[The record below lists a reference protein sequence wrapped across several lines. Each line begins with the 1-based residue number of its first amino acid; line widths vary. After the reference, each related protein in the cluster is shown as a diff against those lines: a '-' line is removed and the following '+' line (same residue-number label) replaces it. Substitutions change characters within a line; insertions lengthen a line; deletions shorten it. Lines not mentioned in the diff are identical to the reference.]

1 MLITDKGCKARS
13 CSHCKYHYSGKRY
26 FYKVKGVDHSDM
38 TGFICT
44 AFASEEG
51 IIVHMDG
58 LINDT
63 VDYCEMYTE
72 RGEK

>member
-1 MLITDKGCKARS
+1 M
-13 CSHCKYHYSGKRY
+13 
-26 FYKVKGVDHSDM
+26 KGVDHSDM

-44 AFASEEG
+44 AFADDEG

-63 VDYCEMYTE
+63 VDYCEMFKE
-72 RGEK
+72 RRT